1 MKDTRNQYPL
11 DQAIN
16 LGTVYP
22 SEISWN
28 NFKSNRQSLADKVN
42 NGEIGEVIEIY
53 DNNRG
58 LEQFFAPDLNAT
70 WEYDFR

>member
-11 DQAIN
+11 DQVIN

-22 SEISWN
+22 SEAYW
-28 NFKSNRQSLADKVN
+28 KSFESSRQELADEVN
-42 NGEIGEVIEIY
+42 GGELGKIITVF

-58 LEQFFAPDLNAT
+58 VEQFFAPALNAT
-70 WEYDFR
+70 WTYNFS